1 MMWNNLINDILIPFL
16 ASPLNSGTSYNT
28 GFDKK
33 FTYVGQVVILPF
45 CAGCHIGRHV
55 EYHVL
60 GSFGLFSLVPLNCRA
75 SKHREIHQICL
86 YRSIYKFW
94 FPGGHLGR
102 HDGSGGNIFGNSIF
116 LHFYHVSTLLCVKTG
131 SCVLPETY

>member
-1 MMWNNLINDILIPFL
+1 MFNSHIQTMIVTMMWNNLINDSLIPFL

-33 FTYVGQVVILPF
+33 YVGQVVILPF

-60 GSFGLFSLVPLNCRA
+60 GSFGLIFIS
-75 SKHREIHQICL
+75 
-86 YRSIYKFW
+86 SIE
-94 FPGGHLGR
+94 L
-102 HDGSGGNIFGNSIF
+102 
-116 LHFYHVSTLLCVKTG
+116 
-131 SCVLPETY
+131 